1 MACGCSRRRGAAA
14 DGVEDDE
21 EALEP
26 GAVVGELADAV
37 AAGLV
42 EEGAD
47 EGVVAAA
54 NGFVDLAAAPCKAN
68 KA

>member
-37 AAGLV
+37 EHEVDGLL
-42 EEGAD
+42 AD
-47 EGVVAAA
+47 GVVAARS
-54 NGFVDLAAAPCKAN
+54 C
-68 KA
+68 